1 MEGTGLPLVTPFD
14 ETGEIDEPALSDLVD
29 RVTDAGVDFVVP
41 CGSNSEAPLL
51 TATERRRVVE
61 VVADRSDVPVLAG
74 TGQPGYRETL
84 ADTEAA
90 AAAGAD
96 AALVVTPYYFRHDQA
111 ALASYYRG
119 LADESPIPIFLYS
132 VPKYTET
139 PLDPRTVEALST
151 HPNVGGIKDSSGNL
165 ERLQRTVS
173 LTGDADFSVLVG
185 SGSIYAAGLD
195 HGADG
200 GVLALAN
207 VVPELASEIYDRHT
221 DGDTDGAR
229 DLNRSL
235 VELNRAVTARY
246 GIPGLKAA
254 MRSRSLPA
262 GHVRRPFQPVDD
274 ATTTELAELVRAAR

>member
-1 MEGTGLPLVTPFD
+1 MQGTGLPLVTPFD
-14 ETGEIDEPALSDLVD
+14 ETGDVDEAALRALVD
-29 RVTDAGVDFVVP
+29 SVTDAGVDFIVP

-51 TATERRRVVE
+51 AAGERRRVVE

-96 AALVVTPYYFRHDQA
+96 AALVVTPYYFRHDQR
-111 ALASYYRG
+111 ALASYYRE
-119 LADESPIPIFLYS
+119 LADESPVPIYLYS

-139 PLDPRTVEALST
+139 ALDPRTVESLAT

-165 ERLQRTVS
+165 ERLQRTVA
-173 LTGDADFSVLVG
+173 LTSDADFSVLVG
-185 SGSIYAAGLD
+185 SGSIYAAGLA
-195 HGADG
+195 HGAAG

-207 VVPELASEIYDRHT
+207 VVPELASEIYDRHA

-235 VELNRAVTARY
+235 VELNRAVTARH
-246 GIPGLKAA
+246 GVPGLKAA

-262 GHVRRPFQPVDD
+262 GYVRRPFRPVDED
-274 ATTTELAELVRAAR
+274 AATELAELVEAAR

>member
-1 MEGTGLPLVTPFD
+1 MQGTGPPLVTPFD
-14 ETGEIDEPALSDLVD
+14 ETGDVDEAALRALVD
-29 RVTDAGVDFVVP
+29 RVTDAGVDFIVP

-51 TATERRRVVE
+51 TPVERRRAVE
-61 VVADRSDVPVLAG
+61 VVADRSEVPVLAG

-96 AALVVTPYYFRHDQA
+96 AALVVTPYYFRHDQS
-111 ALASYYRG
+111 ALASYYRD
-119 LADESPIPIFLYS
+119 LADESPIPIYLYS

-139 PLDPRTVEALST
+139 ALDPRTVESLAT

-165 ERLQRTVS
+165 ERLQRTAA
-173 LTGDADFSVLVG
+173 LTEDADFAVLVG

-207 VVPELASEIYDRHT
+207 VVPERASEVYERHAA
-221 DGDTDGAR
+221 GDDDGAR
-229 DLNRSL
+229 GLNRSL
-235 VELNRAVTARY
+235 VELNRAVTGRY
-246 GIPGLKAA
+246 GVPGLKAA

-262 GHVRRPFQPVDD
+262 GHVRRPFRPVDD
-274 ATTTELAELVRAAR
+274 ATATELAELVEAAR

>member
-1 MEGTGLPLVTPFD
+1 MQGTGLPLVTPFD
-14 ETGEIDEPALSDLVD
+14 QTGEVDEPALRELVD
-29 RVTDAGVDFVVP
+29 RVTDAGVDFIVP

-51 TATERRRVVE
+51 TAAERRRVVE
-61 VVADRSDVPVLAG
+61 IVADRSDVPVLAG

-90 AAAGAD
+90 AKVGAD
-96 AALVVTPYYFRHDQA
+96 AALVVTPYYFRHDQG
-111 ALASYYRG
+111 ALASYYRD
-119 LADESPIPIFLYS
+119 LADESPVPIYLYS

-139 PLDPRTVEALST
+139 ALDPRTIESLAT

-165 ERLQRTVS
+165 ERLQRTVD
-173 LTGDADFSVLVG
+173 LTADSEFSVLVG

-207 VVPELASEIYDRHT
+207 VVPALASDIYRRHV
-221 DGDTDGAR
+221 DGDSDGAR

-235 VELNRAVTARY
+235 VELNRAVTARH
-246 GIPGLKAA
+246 GVPGLKAA

-274 ATTTELAELVRAAR
+274 ATATELAELVEAAR